1 MKRELRKPNKKSQK
15 TTKALLSLFGKSD
28 GNECTINQTN
38 CVPGCSCGPSAG
50 GVGCANLG

>member
-28 GNECTINQTN
+28 GNDCTINQTN